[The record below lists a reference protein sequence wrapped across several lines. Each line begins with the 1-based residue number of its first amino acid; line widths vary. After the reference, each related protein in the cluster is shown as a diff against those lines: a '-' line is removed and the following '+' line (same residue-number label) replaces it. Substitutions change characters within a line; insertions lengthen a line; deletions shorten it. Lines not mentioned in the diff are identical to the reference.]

1 MSANE
6 MSADQ
11 RADPSRPLAVASYR
25 AAYPLRRI
33 VGQSCARSKLWRPQR
48 TETED
53 QPERRW
59 CVLLATRRTAT
70 TPYGLDIVETARVHT
85 AVALVA
91 IDRLLLVL
99 LAAVETETVE
109 TETVM
114 IEIVKT
120 GRRGRDKSFAS
131 HSVSV
136 NCSS

>member
-1 MSANE
+1 MATQNSICAPLMAAPATPGVPLN
-6 MSADQ
+6 SFADI
-11 RADPSRPLAVASYR
+11 YR
-25 AAYPLRRI
+25 LKDHR
-33 VGQSCARSKLWRPQR
+33 G
-48 TETED
+48 
-53 QPERRW
+53 
-59 CVLLATRRTAT
+59 
-70 TPYGLDIVETARVHT
+70 
-85 AVALVA
+85 ALVA